1 MKKFDVLTLA
11 SPFWGNAG
19 TTSPAAEGMA
29 RNWNWLKA
37 QTGNTHPGALLPCGW
52 VSAVPY
58 SGGYSNGY
66 GITGVSGEGPAP
78 VAFDRKYAWGITHFH
93 TSGVGFLGY
102 FYNYFL
108 VTAAIESADIS
119 KRSNLDN
126 ENAHPGY
133 YSGTMS
139 NYGVDFELTAGKYAA
154 FHRYR
159 FAAEQAKIRLDVKQ
173 LGLASELLGKRKRE
187 AIEAWTLE
195 QDGCGEY
202 SGSVTGN
209 GVEIFYAVKFTG
221 NITSENVENGVA
233 EVKLAGNSAEAV
245 LAFSLCSVDEAKARL
260 AEASKVGFDRA
271 KENAE
276 AQWTKRLSAVRAEFA
291 KESDARIFY
300 SALYHSLLKPVDAG
314 CEYTDFQTMW
324 DVYRTQLP
332 LVFATAPDLGQQI
345 TESMIKTIE
354 RFGFFPNGYM
364 MTTDYH
370 HDDNQATSLVIYTL
384 CDGFN
389 RGFFRDYARLKN
401 AFVTE
406 FGHADI
412 SDKSPTHRLDMA
424 GALRAASDVAMRCGD
439 EEYAAKLRKE
449 SEVWKTAYD
458 PETGL
463 MIEDAVYY
471 EGTHWNYSFRPHT
484 QMSERVALAGGVE
497 KFSELLDEFFGADM
511 PCETEPGDRL
521 TIHNRFEG
529 MNNESDME
537 TPYCYLWAGR
547 SDRLA
552 EVCDLVRRCRF
563 CEGDGGCPGN
573 NDSGGLSSWYIWCV
587 LGIYPFTGSRY
598 YLLGS
603 PSVDYAEVDL
613 PNGTLKIEVERESA
627 TAIYPVG
634 YEFNGMDFAEPWLP
648 LDCLERGGTLKFR
661 LGDKPAEKSPIPEW
675 L

>member
-1 MKKFDVLTLA
+1 MKKIDVLNLA
-11 SPFWGNAG
+11 NPFWGNAG
-19 TTSPAAEGMA
+19 TASPAAEGMA

-58 SGGYSNGY
+58 SGAYSTGY
-66 GITGVSGEGPAP
+66 GITGVSSTGPAP
-78 VAFDRKYAWGITHFH
+78 VAFDRKYAWGVTHFH
-93 TSGVGFLGY
+93 TSGVGYLGY

-108 VTAAIESADIS
+108 LTAAIESADVS
-119 KRSNLDN
+119 KRSRLDN

-139 NYGVDFELTAGKYAA
+139 DYGVDFELTSGKYAA

-159 FAAEQAKIRLDVKQ
+159 FTADAAKIRLNVRQ
-173 LGLASELLGKRKRE
+173 LGLEKQLLGNRKYE
-187 AIEAWTLE
+187 VMEDWSLE
-195 QDGCGEY
+195 QDGSGAY

-209 GVEIFYAVKFTG
+209 GVKIFYAVKFSG
-221 NITSENVENGVA
+221 NIISETVEDGVA
-233 EVKLAGNSAEAV
+233 EIKLSGNNAQAV
-245 LAFSLCSVDEAKARL
+245 LAFSLGSVEEAKARL
-260 AEASKVGFDRA
+260 SEALEAGFDQTEREA
-271 KENAE
+271 K
-276 AQWTKRLSAVRAEFA
+276 AQWTKRLSAIRVEFS

-332 LVFATAPDLGQQI
+332 LLFATAPDLGKQI
-345 TESMIKTIE
+345 VESMINTIE

-364 MTTDYH
+364 MTNDYH
-370 HDDNQATSLVIYTL
+370 HDDMQATSLVIYTL

-389 RGFFRDYARLKN
+389 RGFITDYARLKN
-401 AFVTE
+401 AFAAE
-406 FGHADI
+406 FNHADI

-439 EEYAAKLRKE
+439 KEYAAKLSRE
-449 SEVWKTAYD
+449 SDVWKTAYD
-458 PETGL
+458 AKTGL
-463 MIEDAVYY
+463 LIADAAYY
-471 EGTHWNYSFRPHT
+471 EGTYWNYSFRPHT
-484 QMSERVALAGGVE
+484 RMSERVALAGGVE
-497 KFSELLDEFFGADM
+497 KFNVLLDKFFGADR
-511 PCETEPGDRL
+511 PCETEPGDRVS
-521 TIHNRFEG
+521 IPNRFEG

-552 EVCDLVRRCRF
+552 EVSDLVRRCRF
-563 CEGDGGCPGN
+563 CEGEGGCPGN
-573 NDSGGLSSWYIWCV
+573 NDSGGLSSWYVWSV
-587 LGIYPFTGSRY
+587 LGIYPLTGTSY
-598 YLLGS
+598 YLLAS
-603 PSVDYAEVDL
+603 PSVDYAEIDL

-627 TAIYPVG
+627 TAIYPAG
-634 YEFNGMDFAEPWLP
+634 YEFNGEEFSEPWLS
-648 LDCLERGGTLKFR
+648 LDRLERGGTLKFH
-661 LGDKPAEKSPIPEW
+661 LSNKPAGKSPIPEW